1 VHIAK
6 KSSKESKGIL
16 VITHKELSYLS
27 VNIEIRKKNIFRFL
41 FYPVF
46 LIQRIIY
53 NLIMMKLSE
62 KYVVGVHWG
71 WSSVVKTSPDWVS
84 FHMAALG
91 TANIL
96 DGKYQVPLNSANF
109 TPKVMRNKHYNK
121 IWDLISVSKSAKG
134 KNIDKLFQSIR
145 EIYDSGESIKVILV
159 VASNFK
165 EPNNRHY
172 TNILYDYNRLF
183 SEAERENFVLIK
195 TDPNT
200 GFKGLSTDFLADL
213 MNLSKVFTLFSQVE
227 GESRAIK
234 EAQLCGLPVVVKSDL
249 MGGGRD
255 YLNDKNSKVFED
267 YSDAS
272 KVILDAINCYDKF
285 EISQDEVD
293 DKLSEEESIRK
304 LDLYFETL
312 FKQLG
317 LNYQGNM
324 VNVDFLARRLPGHF
338 NGNDIF
344 WANHK
349 SYQFKTTDIIGPLSF
364 YKFIKRIER

>member
-1 VHIAK
+1 MHIAK

-16 VITHKELSYLS
+16 ILTHKELSYLS
-27 VNIEIRKKNIFRFL
+27 VNIQIRKKNVLRLL
-41 FYPVF
+41 FYPAFF
-46 LIQRIIY
+46 LQRKFY
-53 NLIMMKLSE
+53 NSLMMKLSDQ
-62 KYVVGVHWG
+62 YVIGVHWG
-71 WSSVVKTSPDWVS
+71 WKSDVKTSPEWVS
-84 FHMAALG
+84 FHMAAPG

-109 TPKVMRNKHYNK
+109 TPKVMRNKHYTK

-145 EIYDSGESIKVILV
+145 EIYDSGENIKVILV
-159 VASNFK
+159 VASNLK

-172 TNILYDYNRLF
+172 TNILYDYNTLF

-255 YLNDKNSKVFED
+255 YLNDKNSMFFEN

-272 KVILDAINCYDKF
+272 NVIMNAINCFEKF
-285 EISQDEVD
+285 EVSQDDVD
-293 DKLSEEESIRK
+293 EKLSEEENIRK
-304 LDLYFETL
+304 LNLYFKTL
-312 FKQLG
+312 FKKLG
-317 LNYQGNM
+317 LDYQGDM
-324 VNVDFLARRLPGHF
+324 VNTDSLARRLPAHF

-344 WANHK
+344 WANDK
-349 SYQFKTTDIIGPLSF
+349 SYQFKTTDIVGPLSF
-364 YKFIKRIER
+364 YKFIKGIER

>member
-1 VHIAK
+1 MHIAK
-6 KSSKESKGIL
+6 KSTKESKGIL

-27 VNIEIRKKNIFRFL
+27 VNVQIRKKNVLRIL
-41 FYPVF
+41 FYPLF
-46 LIQRIIY
+46 MFQRALY
-53 NLIMMKLSE
+53 HKLMMNLNK
-62 KYVVGVHWG
+62 KYVIGVHWG
-71 WSSVVKTSPDWVS
+71 WKSEVKISPEWVS
-84 FHMAALG
+84 FHMAAPG

-109 TPKVMRNKHYNK
+109 TPKVMRNKEYAK

-134 KNIDKLFQSIR
+134 KNIDKLFTAIR
-145 EIYDSGESIKVILV
+145 EIYDQGINIKVVMV

-165 EPNNRHY
+165 EPANRHY
-172 TNILYDYNRLF
+172 TNILSDYNTIF

-195 TDPNT
+195 TDHET

-255 YLNDKNSKVFED
+255 YLNENNSMLFDE

-272 KVILDAINCYDKF
+272 KVILNAINNFDKF
-285 EISQDEVD
+285 KVD
-293 DKLSEEESIRK
+293 QLEMDGQLSEEENIKHFNNHMKSLFEK
-304 LDLYFETL
+304 LE
-312 FKQLG
+312 
-317 LNYQGNM
+317 LNYSGELINT
-324 VNVDFLARRLPGHF
+324 DSLARRLPAHY
-338 NGNDIF
+338 NGNDIY
-344 WANHK
+344 WANDK
-349 SYQFKTTDIIGPLSF
+349 KFQFRTTDIVGPRIF
-364 YKFIKRIER
+364 YKFYRDLKK